1 MKKVLLGLGA
11 IALTLSSYSQA
22 FTETFENGIPQD
34 WTIIDGDGLNVAANV
49 VSGFGDIAGW
59 AEVGGLAL
67 STSWYEPAGTSD
79 DWMITAKFTVPTDN
93 PVISWQ
99 AYSPDANYR
108 DGYRVL
114 VSTTTA
120 DVSAFTTE
128 IFSTTGE
135 ETTLTDRAA
144 SLDAYAGQEIYVAFH
159 NNSNDK
165 FLLYMDNVSV
175 KSVLANDI
183 TAVDLNYTEFTDNA
197 NPTISVNVL
206 NSGGTAITSW
216 EAKVSSN
223 GIVIE
228 TTSGT
233 ANIASFATGTI
244 ALSTVISTP
253 TYGPYALEVEFTTI
267 NGAPDG
273 DLTNNT
279 ATGLMHYLNG
289 ALLPQRMVVI
299 EEGTGT
305 WCGWCPRGTV
315 AMEEIAANYKDEAV
329 TIAVHNGDPMTIT
342 EYNDY
347 FTNGT
352 GFFTG
357 FPAGSVDRFTFPDP
371 GNFEAALLTRLQDI
385 TPVSVDLV
393 STFNAGT
400 GVATFNVDVNSLA
413 ALEGDYGITVVVTED
428 GLTGTSGQ
436 WAQANY
442 YSGGGNGAMAGSIDF
457 ANSPDP
463 VPAADM
469 VYDHVAM
476 AVLGTP
482 TGQTGVIPAQMEI
495 GVDYTTSFTYTVP
508 SGSDASKMHAAAFVV
523 NKNTH
528 EILNAD
534 GEPLMGADAISEIAS
549 NVISSFPNPANDVIN
564 FSFEKPIN
572 GVVSIANNLGQVV
585 FSTDVI
591 GNGLQ
596 VSTDALAAGLYVA
609 SFEQDN
615 TVKTIRFAVEH

>member
-1 MKKVLLGLGA
+1 
-11 IALTLSSYSQA
+11 
-22 FTETFENGIPQD
+22 
-34 WTIIDGDGLNVAANV
+34 
-49 VSGFGDIAGW
+49 
-59 AEVGGLAL
+59 
-67 STSWYEPAGTSD
+67 
-79 DWMITAKFTVPTDN
+79 MITAKFTVPADN
-93 PVISWQ
+93 PVIFWQ
-99 AYSPDANYR
+99 AYSPDESYR

-114 VSTTTA
+114 VSTTTT

-144 SLDAYAGQEIYVAFH
+144 SLGAYAGQEIYVAFH

-183 TAVDLNYTEFTDNA
+183 TAVSLNYTEFTDNA

-216 EAKVSSN
+216 NAKVSSN
-223 GIVIE
+223 GMLLDSI
-228 TTSGT
+228 SGT

-244 ALSTVISTP
+244 ALSTVIATP
-253 TYGPYALEVEFTTI
+253 TYGPYALEVVFTMV

-273 DLTNNT
+273 NLTDNT

-289 ALLPQRMVVI
+289 TLLPKRVVVI

-315 AMEEIAANYKDEAV
+315 AMEEIAANYKDKAI
-329 TIAVHNGDPMTIT
+329 TIAVHNGDPMTVT
-342 EYNDY
+342 EYDAY
-347 FTNGT
+347 FPDET

-371 GNFEAALLTRLQDI
+371 GNFEAVLLTRLQDI
-385 TPVSVDLV
+385 TPVNVDLV
-393 STFNAGT
+393 STFDAGT

-413 ALEGDYGITVVVTED
+413 ALEGDYGVTVVVTED
-428 GLTGTSGQ
+428 GLTGTSGA
-436 WAQANY
+436 WAQSNY
-442 YSGGGNGAMAGSIDF
+442 YSRGGNGAMAGSIDF

-482 TGQTGVIPAQMEI
+482 TGQTGVIPAQMQI
-495 GVDYTTSFTYTVP
+495 GTNYSTSFTYNVP

-534 GEPLMGADAISEIAS
+534 GEPLMGADAISEITS
-549 NVISSFPNPANDVIN
+549 NVISSFPNPANDVVN
-564 FSFEKPIN
+564 FSFEKPLN
-572 GVVSIANNLGQVV
+572 GVVTITNSLGQVV
-585 FSTDVI
+585 FSTAVV
-591 GNGLQ
+591 GNTLH
-596 VSTDALAAGLYVA
+596 VNSSSLAAGLYVA

-615 TVKTIRFAVEH
+615 TVKTVRFAVEH